1 MKLATWPPL
10 RKALATLETMRERDL
25 GALLVVTVALAG
37 AAEWFVVWPMH
48 ARRGDVV
55 EAARAQAQDVADA
68 ALQAKQAREQ
78 ARAALAARTRA
89 LDQDLASLGRDQ
101 PSGQQINALLA
112 RALQPQAVRVVALRE
127 LGVEE
132 MEMPA
137 AASADAGVAGEA
149 APAAAVAPPLYRHR
163 FELRL
168 AGEVPALL
176 AALAA
181 LEQGVRPLRAERL
194 RMAPADDHAVH
205 LTLTLVVL
213 GTERVWLSL

>member
-1 MKLATWPPL
+1 
-10 RKALATLETMRERDL
+10 MRERDL
-25 GALLVVTVALAG
+25 GALLVAAVALAG

-48 ARRGDVV
+48 ERRGDVV
-55 EAARAQAQDVADA
+55 EAARAQAQGVADA
-68 ALQAKQAREQ
+68 ALQAEQAREQ
-78 ARAALAARTRA
+78 VRAALATRTRA
-89 LDQDLASLGRDQ
+89 LDQELASLGRD
-101 PSGQQINALLA
+101 PSGGQPINALLA

-137 AASADAGVAGEA
+137 AASAGAGVAGEA
-149 APAAAVAPPLYRHR
+149 GPAAAVTPPLLYRHR

-176 AALAA
+176 AALTA
-181 LEQGVRPLRAERL
+181 LEQGVRPLRAERV
-194 RMAPADDHAVH
+194 RMAPGDDHAVH

>member
-1 MKLATWPPL
+1 
-10 RKALATLETMRERDL
+10 MRERDL
-25 GALLVVTVALAG
+25 GALLVAAVALAG

-48 ARRGDVV
+48 ERRGDVV
-55 EAARAQAQDVADA
+55 EAARAQAQGVTDA
-68 ALQAKQAREQ
+68 ALQAEQAREQ
-78 ARAALAARTRA
+78 LRATLAARTRA
-89 LDQDLASLGRDQ
+89 LDQELASLGRD
-101 PSGQQINALLA
+101 PSGGQQINALLA
-112 RALQPQAVRVVALRE
+112 RALQPQAVRVVTLRE

-137 AASADAGVAGEA
+137 AASAGVGVAGEA
-149 APAAAVAPPLYRHR
+149 APAAAIAPPPLYRHR

-181 LEQGVRPLRAERL
+181 LEQDVRPLRAERV
-194 RMAPADDHAVH
+194 RMAPGDDHAVH